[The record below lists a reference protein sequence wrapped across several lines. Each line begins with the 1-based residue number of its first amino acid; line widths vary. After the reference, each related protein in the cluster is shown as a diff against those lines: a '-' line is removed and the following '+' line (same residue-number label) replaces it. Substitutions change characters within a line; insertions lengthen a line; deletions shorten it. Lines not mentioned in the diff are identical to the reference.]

1 MLFHELASQ
10 EERRSFGGSAFIE
23 VQFCKLPKNTNVK
36 KIVAINRINH
46 WQNDS
51 LYISDEE
58 TFYKEYC
65 NIFNCGIYN
74 NLQSGTFDIFG
85 INYYDSILI
94 DSIIAKLQQDTPA
107 DYKILIEWL
116 IKAKE
121 YNGFYILGL

>member
-1 MLFHELASQ
+1 MLFHEFASQ

-23 VQFCKLPKNTNVK
+23 IQFCMLPKNTNVK

-51 LYISDEE
+51 LYILDEA

-74 NLQSGTFDIFG
+74 NLQSGTFDMFG